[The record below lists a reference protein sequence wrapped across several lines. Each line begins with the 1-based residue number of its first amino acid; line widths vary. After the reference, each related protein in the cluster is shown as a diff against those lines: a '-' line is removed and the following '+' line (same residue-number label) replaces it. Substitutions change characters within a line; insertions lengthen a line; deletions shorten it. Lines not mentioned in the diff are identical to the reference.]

1 MTSEKE
7 NKRKFRLRPGH
18 LIFFIVFMVV
28 RKSFTN
34 LYVEGDEH
42 KEAAHGNTDHSSL
55 KSRDRHS
62 GGGKEHEHGEHEE
75 EKPHFSV
82 FHVNFEHVEVPF
94 IIALWIFVSSL
105 AKVGRSNNV
114 ILIYKRHVSCSNYN
128 IIDIYN
134 SIKYFH
140 F

>member
-1 MTSEKE
+1 MASEKE

-34 LYVEGDEH
+34 VYVEGNGHE
-42 KEAAHGNTDHSSL
+42 EPANSNTNHDLHSS
-55 KSRDRHS
+55 
-62 GGGKEHEHGEHEE
+62 GGKVNGHVDHGE

-105 AKVGRSNNV
+105 AKVGKFYDIIV
-114 ILIYKRHVSCSNYN
+114 ISTNTCF
-128 IIDIYN
+128 
-134 SIKYFH
+134 YFYYQ
-140 F
+140 